1 MPTVTYLKRQPLEAV
16 EQGVT
21 GLYAKVTIGASGA
34 ATTTG
39 YGFTSIAKS
48 TTGEY
53 LITLD
58 RKYKKL
64 LGLHVTFEQ
73 ATDQGLIHS
82 IKTNSLSSAGTILIR
97 TAVGATETEPS
108 SGTIMYIEVIVGDTG
123 MRGGVA

>member
-1 MPTVTYLKRQPLEAV
+1 MPTATYLKRNPVQV
-16 EQGVT
+16 IEQGAT
-21 GLYAKVTIGASGA
+21 TLYARVAIGASGA

-64 LGLHVTFEQ
+64 LALNVTVQQ
-73 ATDQGLIHS
+73 ATDQGLITS
-82 IKTNSLSSAGTILIR
+82 IKTNSLTSAGTILIR

-108 SGTIMYIEVIVGDTG
+108 SGSILYIELTVGDTG
-123 MRGGVA
+123 MSGGVA

>member
-1 MPTVTYLKRQPLEAV
+1 MPTATYLKRNPVQAV
-16 EQGVT
+16 EQGAT
-21 GLYAKVTIGASGA
+21 ALFAKVSIGASGA

-73 ATDQGLIHS
+73 ATDQGLITS
-82 IKTNSLSSAGTILIR
+82 IKTNSLTSAGTILIR
-97 TAVGATETEPS
+97 TAVGTTETEPS
-108 SGTIMYIEVIVGDTG
+108 SGTIMYVNLIVGDTG
-123 MRGGVA
+123 MNGGVA